1 MFLSLLL
8 LLLLHTVI
16 AVVSVVAVVS
26 AIAVVAFVTAVAVV
40 VAVVHT
46 FAVAAA
52 GPLLPVLLWWL
63 EVWVAAAACAV
74 VFVFGSLVFTV
85 VTVLVGLWV
94 TRATVATVKWAS
106 RVSRELRRWGLRI
119 FYLLPRSVGPKS
131 SLRVKCFLPKSRRSQ
146 GIATHFARSAML
158 GISFRCGVKWSL
170 SGDSCP

>member
-46 FAVAAA
+46 VAVAAA
-52 GPLLPVLLWWL
+52 GPLVPVLLWWL
-63 EVWVAAAACAV
+63 AVVVAAAACAV

-94 TRATVATVKWAS
+94 TRATVKWVS
-106 RVSRELRRWGLRI
+106 RVSRELRSWGLRI

-146 GIATHFARSAML
+146 GIATHFACSAML